1 MTKPEDN
8 RIRRLY
14 TMDNLSVLRSIDS
27 ETADLIYLDP
37 PFNSGKQWK
46 NY

>member
-1 MTKPEDN
+1 MAKTEGD

-14 TMDNLSVLRSIDS
+14 TMDNLPVLRSIDS
-27 ETADLIYLDP
+27 ETVDLIYLDL
-37 PFNSGKQWK
+37 PFNSGKQRK